1 MPENALLAC
10 HVLTKPAGVSAA
22 QQAVDITMCH
32 RLVTSTYI
40 ILTAFLNISVA
51 SMYDALSPRMR
62 PDRQMPRGTW
72 ALSRTSSLKT
82 DPTASLS
89 VTYAKLS
96 KRGCKGISSPS

>member
-1 MPENALLAC
+1 MLENALLAC
-10 HVLTKPAGVSAA
+10 RVLTNTAGVSAG
-22 QQAVDITMCH
+22 QRAVDMTMCH
-32 RLVTSTYI
+32 RFVTRTYI
-40 ILTAFLNISVA
+40 ILTAFLSISVA

-96 KRGCKGISSPS
+96 KQGCKGISSPS